1 MTCER
6 MLGLVGVESRMTCE
20 RVLGLLALE
29 ARMTCRRCLVVVGAA
44 GADGVRADARLLLA
58 LRRGCCASEARMLLA
73 LLARMESGRLGC
85 WRFGRG
91 SAGIGE
97 REGVS
102 RVRGTLHYCTEGVE
116 AAGEEGGPGS
126 GTKPTG
132 AGIRCP
138 DGKFTPTRGT
148 LPRGLLPRGSY
159 YSGSRVLSGRANL
172 VSLGRRQPA
181 SLDPPLWP
189 VWVCWDWSECP
200 WYHPSGIAN

>member
-1 MTCER
+1 
-6 MLGLVGVESRMTCE
+6 
-20 RVLGLLALE
+20 
-29 ARMTCRRCLVVVGAA
+29 
-44 GADGVRADARLLLA
+44 
-58 LRRGCCASEARMLLA
+58 MLLA
-73 LLARMESGRLGC
+73 LLAWMESGRLGC

-116 AAGEEGGPGS
+116 AAGASPLALESGALMESSLRLGERFPGAS
-126 GTKPTG
+126 SLGEVTTLVLEFS
-132 AGIRCP
+132 AGEL
-138 DGKFTPTRGT
+138 T
-148 LPRGLLPRGSY
+148 
-159 YSGSRVLSGRANL
+159 L